1 MARESVDIQEL
12 LRVQPNDLLEAL
24 SQENGQLRLELMA
37 QKAVINRL
45 VASLQEL
52 SEDSEENDE
61 D

>member
-61 D
+61 N

>member
-24 SQENGQLRLELMA
+24 SQENAQLRLELMA
-37 QKAVINRL
+37 QKSVINRL